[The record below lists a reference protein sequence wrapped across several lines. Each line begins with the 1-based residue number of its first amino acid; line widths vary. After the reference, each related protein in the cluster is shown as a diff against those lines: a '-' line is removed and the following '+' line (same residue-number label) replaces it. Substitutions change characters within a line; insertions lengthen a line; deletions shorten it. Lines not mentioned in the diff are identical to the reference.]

1 VEGTYILSQVPLL
14 EAGMIKLQPKSLIK
28 NCHLEFSDLK
38 RRLYG
43 AFDIAS
49 EMMKEWE
56 IFFKENAPEND
67 DVMLYIRRH
76 TYHCPYASF
85 FKNDIYNKPRW
96 DIRPPTSSWSLFPP
110 NVVIALPSIR
120 SRWDPIGTNM
130 PFMQIDSGSG
140 TGNNSVVSRYSRFKD
155 AEIERLKLIQKR
167 ALYTLCNAKSNSM
180 VPSMRQVPSM
190 LRNLPP

>member
-1 VEGTYILSQVPLL
+1 
-14 EAGMIKLQPKSLIK
+14 
-28 NCHLEFSDLK
+28 
-38 RRLYG
+38 
-43 AFDIAS
+43 
-49 EMMKEWE
+49 MKEWE

-155 AEIERLKLIQKR
+155 AEIERLKLIQKKGLIHIMQR
-167 ALYTLCNAKSNSM
+167 KVKQHGTKYATSSLNVEKLASLIFDIDLNFFAARLGEQIFLLIFSCYLKLES
-180 VPSMRQVPSM
+180 
-190 LRNLPP
+190 